1 MIATH
6 ITRTAILTIA
16 VFLTTSAFGQAKPA
30 PNTLAKGKS
39 SALAPATLS
48 TAAAPQVTIHSFPPV
63 NCTQDHPGES
73 ERSRDVVMKGD
84 SHMSKAVSTH
94 VVKYAIQRFRLDSYV
109 TPADIARAENEM
121 YSFLKWKLGNPT
133 AIAGQFVTAGYQH
146 FDRAFSYEAAV
157 ALVGSSLPQETKPE
171 FAIPKDDVDKLKADA
186 QKDGSR
192 LEVYLQKKYQ
202 IPPEYSDQ
210 VVQKL
215 VEAAQGA
222 VSHLGFNM
230 PKSWAID
237 ENVALVLIG
246 EKMSGTHAPA
256 KVAAVSTSVR

>member
-1 MIATH
+1 MTLEGTTGEENMTAAH
-6 ITRTAILTIA
+6 ITRTAIPIVA
-16 VFLTTSAFGQAKPA
+16 VFIATFAAAQTKPA
-30 PNTLAKGKS
+30 SSPLAKSKGP
-39 SALAPATLS
+39 ALAPATLS

-146 FDRAFSYEAAV
+146 FDRAFSYEAAA
-157 ALVGSSLPQETKPE
+157 ALVGSSLPQETKP
-171 FAIPKDDVDKLKADA
+171 D
-186 QKDGSR
+186 
-192 LEVYLQKKYQ
+192 
-202 IPPEYSDQ
+202 
-210 VVQKL
+210 
-215 VEAAQGA
+215 
-222 VSHLGFNM
+222 
-230 PKSWAID
+230 
-237 ENVALVLIG
+237 
-246 EKMSGTHAPA
+246 
-256 KVAAVSTSVR
+256 